1 VNDLKKILRSHPL
14 IIDSWVTRM
23 HSVLTV
29 GILGATTVILTLN
42 SYVGDPIECEIGKDD
57 NKDKVYGDT
66 FCWIYGP
73 RTKIHTSTGRCDH
86 NMVFQDDVGPAGSGK
101 EWTFR
106 SHQFYQWI
114 NMTLIMQALFFYLP
128 GWIWGQV
135 EGDRVANVVGEK
147 GLRPLGDLMAQP
159 EEELK
164 KQACKVA
171 KRLSELQGSHRPW
184 AIRLVATELLAL
196 CNLVAQ
202 FFFIELGNKV
212 TELLALCNLVAQ
224 FFFIDHFVG
233 GGFLSLGFDLLNN
246 TECSPGEKLFPIRA
260 ACKQFTKGSGG
271 GDQHKGLTCV
281 LTTNMWNRKFYTFLH
296 FWFVVLSVITF
307 IGAIYRILT
316 IFVPSFRRF
325 VERWEGYRADK
336 GSSASKDFS
345 DWLFYSMVLTNC
357 SSLMRDNVRG
367 ICGEKEEWDK
377 VQVHA
382 LARQATRDLS

>member
-1 VNDLKKILRSHPL
+1 MGGGASLSKGKEEYTRMSLISKIGEGGVNDLKKILRSHPL

-23 HSVLTV
+23 HSVLT
-29 GILGATTVILTLN
+29 
-42 SYVGDPIECEIGKDD
+42 
-57 NKDKVYGDT
+57 
-66 FCWIYGP
+66 
-73 RTKIHTSTGRCDH
+73 
-86 NMVFQDDVGPAGSGK
+86 
-101 EWTFR
+101 
-106 SHQFYQWI
+106 
-114 NMTLIMQALFFYLP
+114 
-128 GWIWGQV
+128 
-135 EGDRVANVVGEK
+135 VANVVGEK

-202 FFFIELGNKV
+202 FFFI
-212 TELLALCNLVAQ
+212 
-224 FFFIDHFVG
+224 DHFVG
-233 GGFLSLGFDLLNN
+233 GGFLSLGFDLLND

-316 IFVPSFRRF
+316 IFMPSFRPIKGALLRNGKGTGLK
-325 VERWEGYRADK
+325 RDHLSARISRT
-336 GSSASKDFS
+336 GSS
-345 DWLFYSMVLTNC
+345 
-357 SSLMRDNVRG
+357 
-367 ICGEKEEWDK
+367 
-377 VQVHA
+377 
-382 LARQATRDLS
+382 TRWF